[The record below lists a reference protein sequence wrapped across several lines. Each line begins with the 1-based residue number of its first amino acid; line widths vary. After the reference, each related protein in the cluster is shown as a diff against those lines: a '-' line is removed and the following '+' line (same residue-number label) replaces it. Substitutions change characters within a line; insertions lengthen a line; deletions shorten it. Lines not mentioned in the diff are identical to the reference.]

1 MRDPYK
7 ILGVSR
13 GASEE
18 EIKKAYRKLALEHHP
33 DRHGG
38 SKEAEERFK
47 EINEAYAAL
56 SGTQK
61 PPPNSPPPRPG
72 NPADAFESIFSSVFR
87 TRVRRSDAPAQATV
101 AVTLEEA
108 YAGTRKRVRRHD
120 RSRCVQCRGHGWELL
135 QENCPA
141 CNGTGKVGVRAGAA
155 GNVSIFTNCRNCS
168 GGRKRGGRCK
178 ACGGRG
184 FHSSVK
190 EMDIDIPAGTG
201 HGETLRAAGMF
212 VTVAYAAHP
221 RLRVDPATLDTHSTE
236 DVGVFDA
243 LLGCTLG
250 VLTLAGKM
258 SVRVK
263 PGTQPGTRLRLAG
276 AGMRNRQG
284 KKGNHVV
291 ELQIKLPE
299 LDEGQR
305 SLLAETRDKMF
316 PKGEGSEE
324 V

>member
-1 MRDPYK
+1 MRDPHEV
-7 ILGVSR
+7 LGVPR

-47 EINEAYAAL
+47 EINEAYNILTGA
-56 SGTQK
+56 QK
-61 PPPNSPPPRPG
+61 PPDPPPPRPG
-72 NPADAFESIFSSVFR
+72 NPADAFETIFSSVFR
-87 TRVRRSDAPAQATV
+87 NSRVRRSDAPAQATV

-108 YAGTRKRVRRHD
+108 YSGTRKHVRRHD
-120 RSRCVQCRGHGWELL
+120 RSRCVQCRGHGWEVL
-135 QENCPA
+135 QENCA
-141 CNGTGKVGVRAGAA
+141 VCNGTGKVGVRAGAV
-155 GNVSIFTNCRNCS
+155 GNVSIFTNCRNCA

-178 ACGGRG
+178 ACAGRG

-190 EMDIDIPAGTG
+190 EMDIDIPAGTS
-201 HGETLRAAGMF
+201 HGEVLRASGMF

-221 RLRVDPATLDTHSTE
+221 RLRMDPGTLDVHSTE

-250 VLTLAGKM
+250 VSTLAGKM
-258 SVRVK
+258 SVRVR

-291 ELQIKLPE
+291 ELRIKLPE
-299 LDEGQR
+299 LDESQR
-305 SLLAETRDKMF
+305 SLLAKARDEMF
-316 PKGEGSEE
+316 PQGDGSEE